1 MSIRILSASELFPPS
16 SDREGG
22 FRGLDERFILKTGIQ
37 QEETEKT
44 ENERLKSSDLRKE
57 VRFLV
62 YHLMGESETGQFSSA
77 MSWLCFL
84 RLLL

>member
-1 MSIRILSASELFPPS
+1 MDAER
-16 SDREGG
+16 G
-22 FRGLDERFILKTGIQ
+22 FRGLDVRFILKTAIQ

-44 ENERLKSSDLRKE
+44 DNKRLKSSDLRKE

-62 YHLMGESETGQFSSA
+62 YHLMGESETGQFSSV
-77 MSWLCFL
+77 MSCLCFL